1 MDGPA
6 VILDVLG
13 PPYKE
18 ERECH
23 YYEVIATVYDNRI
36 QRDITWLLELEN
48 VPKDYC
54 CDSLPYLGPDCHL
67 T

>member
-1 MDGPA
+1 MEGPA
-6 VILDVLG
+6 VILDILG

-23 YYEVIATVYDNRI
+23 YYEVIATVFDSRLK
-36 QRDITWLLELEN
+36 RDITWLLELEE
-48 VPKDYC
+48 PPSDYQ
-54 CDSLPYLGPDCHL
+54 CDSLPYIGPEFQL